1 MNAWIDR
8 ATGLEGLTSGARTQ
22 LGALRPLRI
31 SKGDVLFRPG
41 DRASGFLL
49 VLSGE
54 VGVYLTGPTGRDI
67 LLYRVVPGETC
78 VQTTLGLMS
87 AQDYSGEAVA
97 DSEVEAVMIP
107 KGQFLELMA
116 TSEPFR
122 QFVFAAFAERLQ
134 SIMHVLEQVAFIK
147 VEERLAAALLDR
159 ADGDGQV
166 PATHQALATA
176 IGSAREVVS
185 RQLETFRKKGLVDLE
200 RGAIRITDRAGLMGF
215 LKNFPAW

>member
-1 MNAWIDR
+1 MSAWIDR
-8 ATGLEGLTSGARTQ
+8 AEGLEGLTAGARAR
-22 LGALRPLRI
+22 LGALVPMRLG
-31 SKGDVLFRPG
+31 KGEVLFRPG
-41 DRASGFLL
+41 DRAAGFLL

-87 AQDYSGEAVA
+87 AQDYSGEAVT
-97 DSEVEAVMIP
+97 DSDVEAVMIP
-107 KGQFLELMA
+107 KGLFLELMA

-159 ADGDGQV
+159 ADGEGNV
-166 PATHQALATA
+166 TATHQGLATA

-185 RQLETFRKKGLVDLE
+185 RQLESFRKKGLVDLD
-200 RGAIRITDRAGLMGF
+200 RGGVRITDKSGLMGY